1 MSSRKKTGSKPRNWL
16 AVHAHLRGGAGVHA
30 PRKRSRP
37 TKKQLLD
44 DWAEEL
50 FTLDKE
56 EEHVLTKGPLKG
68 YSSSGPS
75 SRQGSFDRDGQET

>member
-30 PRKRSRP
+30 SRKPPRP

-44 DWAEEL
+44 DWDEEL
-50 FTLDKE
+50 LGFDKE
-56 EEHVLTKGPLKG
+56 DERVLTKGPLKG
-68 YSSSGPS
+68 YSSSASS
-75 SRQGSFDRDGQET
+75 SRQGSVDLDGREA